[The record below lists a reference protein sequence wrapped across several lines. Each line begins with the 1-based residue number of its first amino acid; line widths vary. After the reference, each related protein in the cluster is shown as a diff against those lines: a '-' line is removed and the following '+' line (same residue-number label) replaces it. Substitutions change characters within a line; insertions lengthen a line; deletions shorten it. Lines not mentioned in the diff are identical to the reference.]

1 MLNIV
6 NEIPRIFTGF
16 PRKSS
21 FSSLIGFPP
30 AECTYSYLLKWRCS
44 FHTSADRRLRQ
55 NRSIKCERIG
65 ERERIRRLYLWK
77 LFFSLLRLL
86 LIRIWWAFPNL
97 RKRSQ
102 SYWTSRCSVR
112 FMPVKW
118 QWDEVERV
126 AMKPK
131 EWISEIWSFATQQ
144 GSPSIMRECGA
155 VAHERVAK
163 KNIIFLHQIPSLEM
177 WNSSGMSVESKYGE
191 LWYSFGYFSVD
202 QRRVHFNR
210 IDSQRETL
218 TNASFDWARSR
229 EWTICQSTFIHR
241 LTRW

>member
-6 NEIPRIFTGF
+6 NEIPRIFTDF
-16 PRKSS
+16 PRKNSI
-21 FSSLIGFPP
+21 SSLIGFPP
-30 AECTYSYLLKWRCS
+30 AGCTYSYLLKWRCS
-44 FHTSADRRLRQ
+44 LHTSADRRLRP
-55 NRSIKCERIG
+55 NRSIKCERVG

-144 GSPSIMRECGA
+144 GSPSIIQRMWRG
-155 VAHERVAK
+155 RSWKRRK
-163 KNIIFLHQIPSLEM
+163 KRNIIFIFCIKSHRWKCETPLA
-177 WNSSGMSVESKYGE
+177 WVSSQNIANCDIVLVIIWWTNE
-191 LWYSFGYFSVD
+191 
-202 QRRVHFNR
+202 RVHSNR
-210 IDSQRETL
+210 SDSHNVRLSPMHHSTEPEVE
-218 TNASFDWARSR
+218 N
-229 EWTICQSTFIHR
+229 EQSVNQLLFIV
-241 LTRW
+241 

>member
-21 FSSLIGFPP
+21 ISSLIGFPP

-144 GSPSIMRECGA
+144 ESPSIIQRMRRG
-155 VAHERVAK
+155 RSWKSRK
-163 KNIIFLHQIPSLEM
+163 K
-177 WNSSGMSVESKYGE
+177 
-191 LWYSFGYFSVD
+191 
-202 QRRVHFNR
+202 
-210 IDSQRETL
+210 
-218 TNASFDWARSR
+218 
-229 EWTICQSTFIHR
+229 
-241 LTRW
+241 